1 MIIPKEYIPNSNFIH
16 DGVII
21 VEVSNFAS
29 TFITGRLL
37 QILLGQAWY
46 QTLSHNPFA
55 NEEFGLVDDHSQL
68 KDYNE
73 IFDLDKFFIVC
84 PLRNPIERIISS
96 NLKRDS
102 WDNRRFTEEEI
113 MNITMFEIE
122 EHGPDSYLDYIS
134 IDWDP
139 YDFDY
144 YIRFDNIYDDFLKFV
159 NTILLD
165 ESWPRDK
172 VLPSPSHKPRN
183 IKKLMSKELVNKY
196 EKTFPNEIGWYNNVM
211 KKLNK

>member
-1 MIIPKEYIPNSNFIH
+1 
-16 DGVII
+16 
-21 VEVSNFAS
+21 
-29 TFITGRLL
+29 
-37 QILLGQAWY
+37 
-46 QTLSHNPFA
+46 
-55 NEEFGLVDDHSQL
+55 
-68 KDYNE
+68 
-73 IFDLDKFFIVC
+73 
-84 PLRNPIERIISS
+84 
-96 NLKRDS
+96 
-102 WDNRRFTEEEI
+102 
-113 MNITMFEIE
+113 MFEIE

-172 VLPSPSHKPRN
+172 VLPSPPHKPRN